1 MRISPAVGCS
11 KPAIRRR
18 QVVLPE
24 PEGPSSA
31 KNSPS
36 AISKLTLS
44 AARTSPKWR
53 LTLWKA
59 TAGEGDSDIQWATG
73 LHANPASFD
82 RLRMRTNFGGTKK
95 DPHPELVEGR
105 TVLIQGIGPAL
116 TGRDN
121 GGWAR
126 RPSPPGRDH
135 VPLWIAW

>member
-11 KPAIRRR
+11 KPAMRRR

-24 PEGPSSA
+24 PDGPSSA

-36 AISKLTLS
+36 AISKLTSS

-59 TAGEGDSDIQWATG
+59 TAGELVSDIQRATG
-73 LHANPASFD
+73 LHGKPVSFD
-82 RLRMRTNFGGTKK
+82 KLRMRRNLGGTKK

-105 TVLIQGIGPAL
+105 ALPIQVSLAFEQ
-116 TGRDN
+116 
-121 GGWAR
+121 
-126 RPSPPGRDH
+126 S
-135 VPLWIAW
+135 